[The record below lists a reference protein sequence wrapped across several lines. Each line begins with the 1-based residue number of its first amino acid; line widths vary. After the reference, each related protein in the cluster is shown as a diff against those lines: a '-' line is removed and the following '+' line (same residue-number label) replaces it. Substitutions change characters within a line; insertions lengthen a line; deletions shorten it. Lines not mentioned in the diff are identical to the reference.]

1 MIRQTVLL
9 TTLAAALVMAQADP
23 ATAQQTAARQTAAQA
38 AEKAYQAAIT
48 AQAQKPQVV
57 IAPVP
62 VESLA
67 LEDFAR
73 SQAVRILDRAKV
85 VELSALEFEAK
96 LAAAEF
102 AGQAERGVGQ
112 GSGQLWEDYRRQ
124 RGRIGQSTA
133 DKERSYYDN
142 GTQSALDAG
151 KWQAAVDAFDQVI
164 KLGGTKTDGALY
176 WKAYAQNRLGQRSEA
191 LATLDELIRKSPGSR
206 WAGEARALQVEVR
219 QVVGQPIRPEQES
232 DEELKLL
239 AIRGLMNTDAERAV
253 PMLETIVQGSASPKL
268 KDQALFVLGMSESPK
283 AREIL
288 VSVAKGKGNPDLQ
301 LRAIK
306 YLGTR
311 NAEQNRPLL
320 VEIYKSTTDVDVK
333 RRVIDALVGSVS
345 GMAYAVQLGSSYD
358 TSRLCLVARPGRRS
372 VAEAAIAAANDLWAL
387 YQAESEIQLKKQMLQ
402 GLAAAQSEKIKELAR
417 TEKNQELRQAAIQN
431 LGMMSSS
438 KTGEM
443 LVSLYKGEKDP
454 DLKKAIVRGLF
465 LQRNATALVQ
475 IARQETDP
483 AVKKDVVQ
491 KLSTMKDKAATDY
504 MLELLKK

>member
-9 TTLAAALVMAQADP
+9 TTLVTALVMTQANP
-23 ATAQQTAARQTAAQA
+23 AAARQTPAQA
-38 AEKAYQAAIT
+38 AENAYQAAIT
-48 AQAQKPQVV
+48 AQAQKPPAV

-62 VESLA
+62 VESMA

-85 VELSALEFEAK
+85 VELSALELEARM
-96 LAAAEF
+96 AAVEL
-102 AGQAERGVGQ
+102 AGQAGQGVGQ
-112 GSGQLWEDYRRQ
+112 GVGAGVEKTTGVNGVW
-124 RGRIGQSTA
+124 IGQSTA
-133 DKERSYYDN
+133 DKERSYYDR
-142 GTQSALDAG
+142 GTSALDAG
-151 KWQAAVDAFDQVI
+151 RWQAAVDAFDQVI
-164 KLGGTKTDGALY
+164 KLKGTKTDGARY

-191 LATLDELIRKSPGSR
+191 LATLDELIQQSPGSR

-219 QVVGQPIRPEQES
+219 QLVGQPVRPEQES
-232 DEELKLL
+232 DEELKVL

-253 PMLETIVQGSASPKL
+253 PMLETIVQSSASPKL

-288 VSVAKGKGNPDLQ
+288 VNVAKGKGNPDLQ

-358 TSRLCLVARPGRRS
+358 TAVSVFRSPGQEKR
-372 VAEAAIAAANDLWAL
+372 AEAAIAAANDLWAL

-417 TEKNQELRQAAIQN
+417 TEKNQELRQVAIQN
-431 LGMMSSS
+431 LGMMSSE

-443 LVSLYKGEKDP
+443 LISLYRDEKNP
-454 DLKKAIVRGLF
+454 DLKKAIVRGLYT
-465 LQRNATALVQ
+465 QRNATALVQ